1 MLAKAQE
8 RAARKQAERVP
19 LEMPLNADAV
29 PTTASMSVPPDA
41 LTPVLE
47 APEADPPPYRGGGPA
62 SSSVSIGYFP
72 RATLGP
78 SYEGIGDRQRGSM
91 SEHSCRPHALSASP
105 PRRVTARL
113 LRLCRE
119 RHLMALG
126 CPMRR

>member
-1 MLAKAQE
+1 MS
-8 RAARKQAERVP
+8 